1 MTLSLK
7 LSAEG
12 YGVIAIIISILLLA
26 VAVPDAPS
34 QVSSSGTILFAGV
47 LIFLFA
53 AFVASLLYHPKE
65 SQAVS
70 DIFLLISLFFL
81 SWEIAFGKLALL
93 DPMLFPGPARVFAV
107 FGNDYALILKGL
119 VNSLGLLGAGYALA
133 LATAIP
139 IGLYLGWKKRLFS
152 AVYPV
157 AKAISPIPPTAY
169 LPYTIVLLPTFASAS
184 IFLIFIGAFWPI
196 LIGAVYGVHSI
207 DHRLINSARTLGLS
221 EKDMVKKVL
230 FPGALPSIFSGAMIA
245 FILSFIT
252 LTVAEMLAA
261 TSGLGWYIQY
271 NHDFANYDKVV
282 AGIIVVAIVVIVL
295 MYLFDR
301 IQNYCLRW
309 QTP

>member
-1 MTLSLK
+1 MTLK

-12 YGVIAIIISILLLA
+12 YGVIALFIATLLLA
-26 VAVPDAPS
+26 VAMPDAPN
-34 QVSSSGTILFAGV
+34 QVSPSGTILFAGV
-47 LIFLFA
+47 LVFLLA
-53 AFVASLLYHPKE
+53 AFLASLYFHPKE

-70 DIFLLISLFFL
+70 DIFLLIAILAPL
-81 SWEIAFGKLALL
+81 WEIAFGKLSLL
-93 DPMLFPGPARVFAV
+93 DPLLFPGPARVFAV
-107 FGNDYALILKGL
+107 FGNDYELMLQGL
-119 VNSLGLLGAGYALA
+119 VSSLALLGAGYALA

-139 IGLYLGWKKRLFS
+139 IGLYLGWRKRLFNV
-152 AVYPV
+152 AYPL

-169 LPYTIVLLPTFASAS
+169 LPYTIVLLPSFASAS
-184 IFLIFIGAFWPI
+184 IFLIFISAFWPI
-196 LIGAVYGVHSI
+196 LIGAVYGVFSI
-207 DHRLINSARTLGLS
+207 DYRLINSAKTLGIS
-221 EKDMVKKVL
+221 EKDMIKKVL

-282 AGIIVVAIVVIVL
+282 AGIILVAVVVIVL
-295 MYLFDR
+295 MYFFDR
-301 IQNYCLRW
+301 IQSYCLRW

>member
-1 MTLSLK
+1 MTLK
-7 LSAEG
+7 VSAEG
-12 YGVIAIIISILLLA
+12 YGVIALLVATLLLA
-26 VAVPDAPS
+26 VAVPDAGS
-34 QVSSSGTILFAGV
+34 QVSPSGTFLFAGV
-47 LIFLFA
+47 LIFLLA
-53 AFVASLLYHPKE
+53 AFVASLILHPKE
-65 SQAVS
+65 GEAVN
-70 DIFLLISLFFL
+70 DIFLLIALFL
-81 SWEIAFGKLALL
+81 LAWEIAFGKLALL

-107 FGNDYALILKGL
+107 FGSDYELMLRGL
-119 VNSLGLLGAGYALA
+119 VNSLALLGAGYALA
-133 LATAIP
+133 LAIAIP
-139 IGLYLGWKKRLFS
+139 VGLYLGWKKRLFN
-152 AVYPV
+152 AAYPI

-169 LPYTIVLLPTFASAS
+169 LPYTIVLLPTFATAS

-196 LIGAVYGVHSI
+196 LIGAVYGVNSI
-207 DHRLINSARTLGLS
+207 DHRLINSARTLNIS

-282 AGIIVVAIVVIVL
+282 AGIILVAVVVIVL
-295 MYLFDR
+295 MYFFDR

-309 QTP
+309 QHP

>member
-1 MTLSLK
+1 MTLK

-12 YGVIAIIISILLLA
+12 YGVAALFIATLILA
-26 VAVPDAPS
+26 VAFPDTAR
-34 QVSSSGTILFAGV
+34 QVSPFGTLIFAGV
-47 LIFLFA
+47 LVFFLA
-53 AFVASLLYHPKE
+53 AFFASLIFHEKDR
-65 SQAVS
+65 QAVN
-70 DIFLLISLFFL
+70 DIFLLIALFFL
-81 SWEIAFGKLALL
+81 AWEIAFGKLALL
-93 DPMLFPGPARVFAV
+93 DPLLFPGPARVFAV
-107 FGNDYALILKGL
+107 FGTDYPLMLKGL
-119 VNSLGLLGAGYALA
+119 VNSLALLGAGYALA
-133 LATAIP
+133 LALAIP
-139 IGLYLGWKKRLFS
+139 VGLYLGWKKRLFN
-152 AVYPV
+152 AAYPI

-196 LIGAVYGVHSI
+196 LIGAVYGVFSI
-207 DHRLINSARTLGLS
+207 DHRLINSARTLNIS

-282 AGIIVVAIVVIVL
+282 AGIILVAVVVIVL
-295 MYLFDR
+295 MYFFDR

-309 QTP
+309 QHP